1 MTGEQLIVFGVLA
14 ATLVLFVWNR
24 WRYDLVA
31 LGALLACALTGVV
44 PADEVFAGIGHPAVI
59 SVAAVLVLSRGLLN
73 AGVVDSVARRL
84 MQVGDRPWAQVAAL
98 TGIVALSSGFMNN
111 VGALALFMPVA
122 IWMSRQSGRS
132 PSYLLMPL
140 AFGSL
145 LGGTLTLIGTPPNL
159 IIAGYRAE
167 AGEAPFGMFA
177 FLPVGAAVTV
187 AGVLFIAL
195 LGWRLVP
202 RRQEQEGNGDL
213 FEISAY
219 LTEVRVPESCKYAGR
234 TLHALINAVED
245 EADVQVIALVRGD
258 ERQRMPSTYEVL
270 REGDILLV
278 EADSDSLKALLDVTG
293 VELAANVDEQEDK
306 AQNEQKAAEQALEDE
321 RTEKNHKSRHGELTL
336 AEAIISPGSIL
347 VGTTASGLDL
357 RERHGVNVLAV
368 ARQGQR
374 LRQRLGKIRFAT
386 GDILLLQ
393 AREDALQSSLNS
405 LGCLPL
411 ASRGLSITTPR
422 NVLLASAI
430 FAITL
435 AIIAIGLVPAATAL
449 VTGALVMIL
458 VGLIPV
464 GRIYDSID
472 MSVIVLV
479 AAMLPVGQ
487 ALETSGGSQLIA
499 DALLSVGHSLPPAAT
514 LALLMVA
521 VMLISN
527 VVNNAAAAVLAAPVA
542 ISLAR
547 GMDASVDP
555 FLMAV
560 AIGAS
565 CAFLTPIG
573 HQSNT
578 LVMAPGGYRFG
589 DYWRLGLPLSILV
602 VLCAVPAILWI
613 WPLSS
618 QWHRCP
624 ASVGT
629 QTTTKAEGKL
639 AH

>member
-1 MTGEQLIVFGVLA
+1 MTGDQLIVFGVLA
-14 ATLVLFVWNR
+14 ATLVLFIWNR

-31 LGALLACALTGVV
+31 LGALLACALSGVV
-44 PADEVFAGIGHPAVI
+44 PAGEVFAGLAHPAVI

-84 MQVGDRPWAQVAAL
+84 MQVGERPWAQVAAL

-145 LGGTLTLIGTPPNL
+145 LGGMLTLIGTPPNL

-167 AGEAPFGMFA
+167 AGEAPFGMFD
-177 FLPVGAAVTV
+177 FLPVGVAVTL
-187 AGVLFIAL
+187 AGVVFIAL

-219 LTEVRVPESCKYAGR
+219 LTEVRVPEGCKYAGR
-234 TLHALINAVED
+234 TLHALINAVRD
-245 EADVQVIALVRGD
+245 EADVQVIALIRGE

-270 REGDILLV
+270 READILLV

-293 VELAANVDEQEDK
+293 VELAADSDGQKDKPDDEP
-306 AQNEQKAAEQALEDE
+306 AAEQGQG
-321 RTEKNHKSRHGELTL
+321 EKKAKDRHGELTL
-336 AEAIISPGSIL
+336 AEAIVTPGSML

-374 LRQRLGKIRFAT
+374 LRQRLGQIRFAA
-386 GDILLLQ
+386 GDILLVQ
-393 AREDALQSSLNS
+393 ARENALQASLS
-405 LGCLPL
+405 GLGCLPL

-430 FAITL
+430 FALTL
-435 AIIAIGLVPAATAL
+435 GVIALGVLPAAVAL

-458 VGLIPV
+458 VGLIPL
-464 GRIYDSID
+464 GRIYESID
-472 MSVIVLV
+472 MPVIVLV
-479 AAMLPVGQ
+479 AAMLPVGE
-487 ALETSGGSQLIA
+487 ALETTGGSQLIA
-499 DALLSVGHSLPPAAT
+499 DALLGLGQSLPAAAT

-547 GMDASVDP
+547 GLEASVDP

-602 VLCAVPAILWI
+602 VLCAVPAILWV
-613 WPLSS
+613 WPL
-618 QWHRCP
+618 
-624 ASVGT
+624 
-629 QTTTKAEGKL
+629 
-639 AH
+639 

>member
-31 LGALLACALTGVV
+31 LAALLACALTGVV
-44 PADEVFAGIGHPAVI
+44 PAEEVFAGLGHPAVI

-84 MQVGDRPWAQVAAL
+84 MQVGERPWAQVAAL

-219 LTEVRVPESCKYAGR
+219 LTEVRVPEGCKYAGR
-234 TLHALINAVED
+234 TLHALIGAVQD
-245 EADVQVIALVRGD
+245 EADVQVIALIRGD

-270 REGDILLV
+270 RESDILLV

-293 VELAANVDEQEDK
+293 VELAADVEEQENKAHDEQE
-306 AQNEQKAAEQALEDE
+306 AAEQAVEQE
-321 RTEKNHKSRHGELTL
+321 KAEKNHKSRHGELTL
-336 AEAIISPGSIL
+336 AEAIVSPGSML
-347 VGTTASGLDL
+347 VGTSASGLDL

-374 LRQRLGKIRFAT
+374 LRQRLGEIRFAA
-386 GDILLLQ
+386 GDILLMQ

-422 NVLLASAI
+422 NVMLASAI

-435 AIIAIGLVPAATAL
+435 ASIAFGLLPAATAL

-458 VGLIPV
+458 VGLIPL
-464 GRIYDSID
+464 GRIYESID
-472 MSVIVLV
+472 MPVIVLV

-487 ALETSGGSQLIA
+487 ALETTGGSQLIA
-499 DALLSVGHSLPPAAT
+499 DALLELGQSLPAAAT

-613 WPLSS
+613 WPL
-618 QWHRCP
+618 
-624 ASVGT
+624 
-629 QTTTKAEGKL
+629 
-639 AH
+639 

>member
-31 LGALLACALTGVV
+31 LAALLACALTGVV
-44 PADEVFAGIGHPAVI
+44 PAEEVFAGLGHPAVI

-84 MQVGDRPWAQVAAL
+84 MQVGERPWAQVAAL

-219 LTEVRVPESCKYAGR
+219 LTEVRVPEGCKYAGR
-234 TLHALINAVED
+234 TLHALIGAVQD
-245 EADVQVIALVRGD
+245 EADVQVIALIRGD

-293 VELAANVDEQEDK
+293 VELAADVEEQENKAHDEQE
-306 AQNEQKAAEQALEDE
+306 AAEQAVEQE
-321 RTEKNHKSRHGELTL
+321 KAEKNHKSRHGELTL
-336 AEAIISPGSIL
+336 AEAIVSPGSML
-347 VGTTASGLDL
+347 VGTSAGGLDL

-374 LRQRLGKIRFAT
+374 LRQRLGEIRFAA

-422 NVLLASAI
+422 NVMLASAI

-435 AIIAIGLVPAATAL
+435 ASIAFGLLPAATAL

-458 VGLIPV
+458 VGLIPL
-464 GRIYDSID
+464 GRIYESID
-472 MSVIVLV
+472 MPVIVLV

-487 ALETSGGSQLIA
+487 ALETTGGSQLIA
-499 DALLSVGHSLPPAAT
+499 DALLELGQSLPAAAT

-613 WPLSS
+613 WPL
-618 QWHRCP
+618 
-624 ASVGT
+624 
-629 QTTTKAEGKL
+629 
-639 AH
+639 

>member
-31 LGALLACALTGVV
+31 LAALLACALTGVV
-44 PADEVFAGIGHPAVI
+44 PAEEVFAGLGHPAVI

-84 MQVGDRPWAQVAAL
+84 MQVGERPWAHVAAL

-219 LTEVRVPESCKYAGR
+219 LTEVRVPEGCKYAGR
-234 TLHALINAVED
+234 TLHALIGAVED
-245 EADVQVIALVRGD
+245 EADVQVIALIRGD

-293 VELAANVDEQEDK
+293 VELAADVEEQENKARDEQE
-306 AQNEQKAAEQALEDE
+306 AAEQAVEQE
-321 RTEKNHKSRHGELTL
+321 KAEKNHKSRHGELTL
-336 AEAIISPGSIL
+336 AEAIVSPGSML
-347 VGTTASGLDL
+347 VGTSASGLDL

-374 LRQRLGKIRFAT
+374 LRQRLGEIRFAA

-422 NVLLASAI
+422 NVMLASAI

-435 AIIAIGLVPAATAL
+435 ASIAFGLLPAATAL

-458 VGLIPV
+458 VGLIPL
-464 GRIYDSID
+464 GRIYESID
-472 MSVIVLV
+472 MPVIVLV

-487 ALETSGGSQLIA
+487 ALETTGGSQLIA
-499 DALLSVGHSLPPAAT
+499 DALLELGQSLPAAAT

-555 FLMAV
+555 FLIAV

-613 WPLSS
+613 WPL
-618 QWHRCP
+618 
-624 ASVGT
+624 
-629 QTTTKAEGKL
+629 
-639 AH
+639 

>member
-1 MTGEQLIVFGVLA
+1 MTGEQLIVFSVLA

-44 PADEVFAGIGHPAVI
+44 PADEVFSGIGHPAVI

-84 MQVGDRPWAQVAAL
+84 MQVGERPWAQVAAL

-613 WPLSS
+613 WPL
-618 QWHRCP
+618 
-624 ASVGT
+624 
-629 QTTTKAEGKL
+629 
-639 AH
+639 

>member
-44 PADEVFAGIGHPAVI
+44 PADEVFSGIGHPAVI

-84 MQVGDRPWAQVAAL
+84 MQVGERPWAQVAAL

-293 VELAANVDEQEDK
+293 VALAANVDEQEEK
-306 AQNEQKAAEQALEDE
+306 AQKEQEATEQAVEDE
-321 RTEKNHKSRHGELTL
+321 KTEKNHKSRHGELTL
-336 AEAIISPGSIL
+336 AEAIVSPGSIL

-374 LRQRLGKIRFAT
+374 LRQRLGKIRFAS

-435 AIIAIGLVPAATAL
+435 ACIAFGLVPAATAL

-458 VGLIPV
+458 VGLIPI

-472 MSVIVLV
+472 MPVIVLV
-479 AAMLPVGQ
+479 AAMLPVGE
-487 ALETSGGSQLIA
+487 ALESSGGSQLIA
-499 DALLSVGHSLPPAAT
+499 ETLLDLGQSLPAAAT

-547 GMDASVDP
+547 GMDVSADP

-613 WPLSS
+613 WPL
-618 QWHRCP
+618 
-624 ASVGT
+624 
-629 QTTTKAEGKL
+629 
-639 AH
+639 

>member
-219 LTEVRVPESCKYAGR
+219 LTEVRVPEGCKYAGR
-234 TLHALINAVED
+234 TLHALINAVKD

-293 VELAANVDEQEDK
+293 VELAANVDEHDDEAREERDATEQVVEQEK
-306 AQNEQKAAEQALEDE
+306 ARKS
-321 RTEKNHKSRHGELTL
+321 HKSRHGELTL

-393 AREDALQSSLNS
+393 TREDALQSTLNN

-422 NVLLASAI
+422 NVLLASAV

-435 AIIAIGLVPAATAL
+435 ATIAFGLLPAATAL

-464 GRIYDSID
+464 GRIYESID
-472 MSVIVLV
+472 MPVIVLV

-499 DALLSVGHSLPPAAT
+499 DALLSVGQSLPAAAT

-602 VLCAVPAILWI
+602 VLCAVPTILWV
-613 WPLSS
+613 WPL
-618 QWHRCP
+618 
-624 ASVGT
+624 
-629 QTTTKAEGKL
+629 
-639 AH
+639 

>member
-44 PADEVFAGIGHPAVI
+44 PADEVFSGIGHPAVI

-73 AGVVDSVARRL
+73 AGMVDSVARRL
-84 MQVGDRPWAQVAAL
+84 MQVGERPWAQVAAL

-234 TLHALINAVED
+234 TLHALINAVKD

-435 AIIAIGLVPAATAL
+435 TIIAIGLVPAATAL

-458 VGLIPV
+458 VGLIPM

-499 DALLSVGHSLPPAAT
+499 ETLLGLGQSLPAAAT

-547 GMDASVDP
+547 GMDVSADP

-602 VLCAVPAILWI
+602 VLCAVPTILWI
-613 WPLSS
+613 WPL
-618 QWHRCP
+618 
-624 ASVGT
+624 
-629 QTTTKAEGKL
+629 
-639 AH
+639 

>member
-44 PADEVFAGIGHPAVI
+44 PADEVFSGIGHPAVI

-84 MQVGDRPWAQVAAL
+84 MQVGERPWAQVAAL

-234 TLHALINAVED
+234 TLHALINAVKD

-306 AQNEQKAAEQALEDE
+306 AQNEQKAAEQAFEDE

-435 AIIAIGLVPAATAL
+435 AIIAFGLVPAATAL

-458 VGLIPV
+458 VGLIPM

-613 WPLSS
+613 WPL
-618 QWHRCP
+618 
-624 ASVGT
+624 
-629 QTTTKAEGKL
+629 
-639 AH
+639 

>member
-31 LGALLACALTGVV
+31 LAALLACALTGVV
-44 PADEVFAGIGHPAVI
+44 PAEEVFAGLGHPAVI

-84 MQVGDRPWAQVAAL
+84 MQVGERPWAQVAAL

-219 LTEVRVPESCKYAGR
+219 LTEVRVPEGCKYAGR
-234 TLHALINAVED
+234 TLHALIGAVQD
-245 EADVQVIALVRGD
+245 EADVQVIALIRGD

-293 VELAANVDEQEDK
+293 VELAADVEEQENKARDEQE
-306 AQNEQKAAEQALEDE
+306 AAEQAVEQE
-321 RTEKNHKSRHGELTL
+321 KAEKNHKSRHGELTL
-336 AEAIISPGSIL
+336 AEAIVSPGSML
-347 VGTTASGLDL
+347 VGTSASGLDL

-374 LRQRLGKIRFAT
+374 LRQRLGEIRFAA

-422 NVLLASAI
+422 NVMLASAI

-435 AIIAIGLVPAATAL
+435 ASIAFGLLPAATAL

-458 VGLIPV
+458 VGLIPL
-464 GRIYDSID
+464 GRIYESID
-472 MSVIVLV
+472 MPVIVLV

-487 ALETSGGSQLIA
+487 ALETTGGSQLIA
-499 DALLSVGHSLPPAAT
+499 DALLELGQSLPAAAT

-542 ISLAR
+542 ISLAG

-613 WPLSS
+613 WPL
-618 QWHRCP
+618 
-624 ASVGT
+624 
-629 QTTTKAEGKL
+629 
-639 AH
+639 

>member
-44 PADEVFAGIGHPAVI
+44 PADEVFSGIGHPAVI

-84 MQVGDRPWAQVAAL
+84 MQVGERPWAQVAAL

-177 FLPVGAAVTV
+177 FLPVGAAITV

-234 TLHALINAVED
+234 TLHALINAVKD
-245 EADVQVIALVRGD
+245 EADVQVIALVRDG

-278 EADSDSLKALLDVTG
+278 EADSDSLKSLLDVTG
-293 VELAANVDEQEDK
+293 VELAANADEQDDE
-306 AQNEQKAAEQALEDE
+306 AEAEQQA
-321 RTEKNHKSRHGELTL
+321 TEQAVEQGKTRKSHKSRHAELTL

-374 LRQRLGKIRFAT
+374 LRQRLGKIRFAA

-393 AREDALQSSLNS
+393 TREDALQSSLNS

-435 AIIAIGLVPAATAL
+435 ATIAFGLVPAATAL

-499 DALLSVGHSLPPAAT
+499 EALLSVGHSLPPAAT

-547 GMDASVDP
+547 GMEVSVDP

-560 AIGAS
+560 AIAAS

-613 WPLSS
+613 WPL
-618 QWHRCP
+618 
-624 ASVGT
+624 
-629 QTTTKAEGKL
+629 
-639 AH
+639 

>member
-44 PADEVFAGIGHPAVI
+44 PADEVFSGIGHPAVI

-84 MQVGDRPWAQVAAL
+84 MQVGERPWAQVAAL

-234 TLHALINAVED
+234 TLHALINAVKD
-245 EADVQVIALVRGD
+245 EADVQVIALVRDG

-293 VELAANVDEQEDK
+293 VALAANVDEQDDE
-306 AQNEQKAAEQALEDE
+306 AQAEQLETEQAVEEE
-321 RTEKNHKSRHGELTL
+321 RARKSHKSRHGELTL
-336 AEAIISPGSIL
+336 AEAIVSPRSML
-347 VGTTASGLDL
+347 VGTSASGLDL

-374 LRQRLGKIRFAT
+374 LRQRLGQIRFAS

-435 AIIAIGLVPAATAL
+435 ATIAFGLVPAATAL

-458 VGLIPV
+458 VGLIPL
-464 GRIYDSID
+464 GGIYESID
-472 MSVIVLV
+472 MPVIVLV

-499 DALLSVGHSLPPAAT
+499 ETLLGLGQSLPPAGT

-589 DYWRLGLPLSILV
+589 DYWRLGLPLSLLV
-602 VLCAVPAILWI
+602 VLCAVPTILWI
-613 WPLSS
+613 WPL
-618 QWHRCP
+618 
-624 ASVGT
+624 
-629 QTTTKAEGKL
+629 
-639 AH
+639 

>member
-219 LTEVRVPESCKYAGR
+219 LTEVRVPEGCKYAGR
-234 TLHALINAVED
+234 TLHALIGAVKE

-293 VELAANVDEQEDK
+293 VELAANVDEHDDEAREERD
-306 AQNEQKAAEQALEDE
+306 ATEQAVEQ
-321 RTEKNHKSRHGELTL
+321 EKARKSHKSRHGELTL

-374 LRQRLGKIRFAT
+374 LRQRLGKIRFAA

-393 AREDALQSSLNS
+393 TREDALQSTLNS

-422 NVLLASAI
+422 NVLLASAV

-435 AIIAIGLVPAATAL
+435 ATIAFGLLPAATAL

-464 GRIYDSID
+464 GRIYESID
-472 MSVIVLV
+472 MPVIVLV

-499 DALLSVGHSLPPAAT
+499 DALLSIGQSLPAAAT

-602 VLCAVPAILWI
+602 VLCAVPTILWI
-613 WPLSS
+613 WPL
-618 QWHRCP
+618 
-624 ASVGT
+624 
-629 QTTTKAEGKL
+629 
-639 AH
+639 

>member
-167 AGEAPFGMFA
+167 AGESPFGMFA

-219 LTEVRVPESCKYAGR
+219 LTEVRVPEGCKYAGR
-234 TLHALINAVED
+234 TLHALIGAVKE

-270 REGDILLV
+270 READILLV

-293 VELAANVDEQEDK
+293 VELAANVDEHNDEAREERD
-306 AQNEQKAAEQALEDE
+306 ATEQAVEQ
-321 RTEKNHKSRHGELTL
+321 EKARKGHKSRHGELTL

-374 LRQRLGKIRFAT
+374 LRQRLGKIRFAA

-393 AREDALQSSLNS
+393 TREDALQSTLNS

-422 NVLLASAI
+422 NVLLASAV

-435 AIIAIGLVPAATAL
+435 ATIAFGLLPAATAL

-464 GRIYDSID
+464 GRIYESID
-472 MSVIVLV
+472 MPVIVLV

-499 DALLSVGHSLPPAAT
+499 DALLSVGQSLPAAAT

-547 GMDASVDP
+547 GMGASVDP

-602 VLCAVPAILWI
+602 VLCAVPTILWI
-613 WPLSS
+613 WPL
-618 QWHRCP
+618 
-624 ASVGT
+624 
-629 QTTTKAEGKL
+629 
-639 AH
+639 